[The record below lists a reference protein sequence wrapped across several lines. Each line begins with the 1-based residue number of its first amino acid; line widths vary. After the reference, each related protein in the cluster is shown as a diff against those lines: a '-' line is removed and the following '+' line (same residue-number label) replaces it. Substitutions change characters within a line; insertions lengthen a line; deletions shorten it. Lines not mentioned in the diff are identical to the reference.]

1 MEQLRFLETHGDI
14 FIGGKNL
21 GKKHRPQMLAGLAIE
36 WDQKNRWCLLTW
48 NGETG
53 RILEGN
59 CAYMVPEVGKV
70 VELPVNEHKTE
81 HVEGRKRAQVSTPM
95 GHVFEGPGKGKVRQ

>member
-1 MEQLRFLETHGDI
+1 MEELSFLETHGNI

-21 GKKHRPQMLAGLAIE
+21 GTKHNPRLLKGLDIK
-36 WDQKNRWCLLTW
+36 WDNDNRWCLLTW
-48 NGETG
+48 NNETG

-59 CAYMVPEVGKV
+59 CAYMVPGTGNKV
-70 VELPVNEHKTE
+70 PVNQHKTE

-95 GHVFEGPGKGKVRQ
+95 GHVFEGPGKGKTKQ